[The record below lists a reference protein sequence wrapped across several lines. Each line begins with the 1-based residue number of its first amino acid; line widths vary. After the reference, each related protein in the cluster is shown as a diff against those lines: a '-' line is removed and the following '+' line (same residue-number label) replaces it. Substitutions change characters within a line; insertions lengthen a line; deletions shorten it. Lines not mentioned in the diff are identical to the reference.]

1 MEWYGSPAEAW
12 DSGADGW
19 TAMEREAYANDLGD
33 DRELIA
39 VSAATNRSKTDQDPS
54 TWLSPGIGYRC
65 QYVTDWVADK
75 IRWGLSIG
83 PVEQSALAD
92 LLDSCPDIPI
102 AVIQAR

>member
-39 VSAATNRSKTDQDPS
+39 VSAATNRSKT
-54 TWLSPGIGYRC
+54 
-65 QYVTDWVADK
+65 AK